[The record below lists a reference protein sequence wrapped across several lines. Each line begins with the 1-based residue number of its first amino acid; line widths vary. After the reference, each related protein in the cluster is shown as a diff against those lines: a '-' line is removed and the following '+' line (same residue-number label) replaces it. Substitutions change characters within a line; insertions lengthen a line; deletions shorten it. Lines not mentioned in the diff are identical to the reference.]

1 MKGSFTFENRRK
13 EMKRF
18 FALSLVLMMSLSLVA
33 CGTTTGGGSSKTLK
47 IGVFEPASGDNGA
60 GGKQETLGMEY
71 ANSVTPTIEIN
82 GATYK
87 VELKIVDNQSSTD
100 KAPTAAQELISAGVS
115 VVLGSYGSGVSMAAA
130 PIFDQAKIPAIG
142 ASCTNP
148 AVTQNNPYYY
158 RVCFIDPFQGSVMAS
173 FDHDQLHAN
182 KAYVL
187 TMLGEDYGSGL
198 GTYFTNAFKKLGG
211 SVKAESFPEG
221 TSDFSAYI
229 QNAVSYGADV
239 IFAPSATTYASLII
253 GQAASAGLKIPITAG
268 DTWESSVI
276 LDAQKGTNL
285 NVYLSTFFDEND
297 KSGAASTFVT
307 GFKQWLN
314 ADPQRKTD
322 NGGNDIVAA
331 VSALGYDAYMTA
343 IEAIKIAQSTKG
355 EDINAAMPK
364 VNFNGVTGNI
374 SFPNGGDAVKTEA
387 FIKKANNGAFEF
399 VKRQS
404 VGS

>member
-1 MKGSFTFENRRK
+1 MKKLLTV
-13 EMKRF
+13 MVVL
-18 FALSLVLMMSLSLVA
+18 AMTLSLVG
-33 CGTTTGGGSSKTLK
+33 CGKSSNTSSKTLS

-60 GGKQETLGMEY
+60 GGKQETLGMQY
-71 ANSVTPTIEIN
+71 ANSVTPTVAIN
-82 GATYK
+82 GETYN
-87 VELKIVDNQSSTD
+87 VVLKIVDNQSATD
-100 KAPTAAQELISAGVS
+100 KAPTAAQQLVSDNVS

-130 PIFDQAKIPAIG
+130 PIFEQAKIPAIG

-148 AVTQNNPYYY
+148 AVTQNRPYYF

-173 FDHDQLHAN
+173 FVKDQFNAK

-187 TMLGEDYGSGL
+187 SMLGEDYGSGL
-198 GTYFTNAFKKLGG
+198 ATYFANAFKKEGG
-211 SVKAESFPEG
+211 NVKAESFPEG

-229 QNAVSYGADV
+229 QNAISYGADV

-253 GQAASAGLKIPITAG
+253 SQAASAGCKIPITAG

-285 NVYLSTFFDEND
+285 KVYVSTFFDEND
-297 KSGAASTFVT
+297 KSGVAATFVS
-307 GFKQWLN
+307 GFKAWLN
-314 ADPQRKTD
+314 ADSQHKTD

-343 IEAIKIAQSTKG
+343 IEAIKIANSTTG
-355 EDINAAMPK
+355 ENIKNAMPK
-364 VNFNGVTGNI
+364 VSFDGVTGHI
-374 SFPNGGDAVKTEA
+374 SFPNGGDAAKSDA
-387 FIKKANNGAFEF
+387 FIKQADNGVFKF

-404 VGS
+404 GAS

>member
-1 MKGSFTFENRRK
+1 MKKLLTV
-13 EMKRF
+13 MIVL
-18 FALSLVLMMSLSLVA
+18 AMTLSLVG
-33 CGTTTGGGSSKTLK
+33 CGKSSNTSSKTLN

-60 GGKQETLGMEY
+60 GGKQETLGMQY
-71 ANSVTPTIEIN
+71 ANSVTPTVAIN
-82 GATYK
+82 GETYN
-87 VELKIVDNQSSTD
+87 VVLKIVDNQSATD
-100 KAPTAAQELISAGVS
+100 KAPTAAQQLVSDNVS

-130 PIFDQAKIPAIG
+130 PILEQAKIPAIG

-148 AVTQNNPYYY
+148 AVTQNRPYYF

-173 FDHDQLHAN
+173 FVKDQFNAK

-187 TMLGEDYGSGL
+187 NMLGEDYGSGL
-198 GTYFTNAFKKLGG
+198 ATYFANAFKKEGG
-211 SVKAESFPEG
+211 NVKAESFPEG

-229 QNAVSYGADV
+229 QNAISYGADV

-253 GQAASAGLKIPITAG
+253 SQAASAGCKIPITAG

-285 NVYLSTFFDEND
+285 KVYVSTFFDEND
-297 KSGAASTFVT
+297 KSGVAATFVS
-307 GFKQWLN
+307 GFKAWLN
-314 ADPQRKTD
+314 ADSQHKTD

-343 IEAIKIAQSTKG
+343 IEAIKIANSTTG
-355 EDINAAMPK
+355 ENIKNAMPK
-364 VNFNGVTGNI
+364 VSFDGVTGHI
-374 SFPNGGDAVKTEA
+374 SFPNGGDAAKSDA
-387 FIKKANNGAFEF
+387 FIKQADNGVFKF

-404 VGS
+404 GAS

>member
-1 MKGSFTFENRRK
+1 MKKLLAVMIVLAMT
-13 EMKRF
+13 
-18 FALSLVLMMSLSLVA
+18 LSLVG
-33 CGTTTGGGSSKTLK
+33 CGKSNNTGSKTLS

-60 GGKQETLGMEY
+60 GGKQETLGMQY
-71 ANSVTPTIEIN
+71 ANTVTPTVVIN
-82 GATYK
+82 GETYN
-87 VELKIVDNQSSTD
+87 VVLKIVDNQSATD
-100 KAPTAAQELISAGVS
+100 KAPTAAQQLVSDNVS

-130 PIFDQAKIPAIG
+130 PIFEQAKIPAIG

-148 AVTQNNPYYY
+148 AVTQNRPYYF

-173 FDHDQLHAN
+173 FVKDQFSAK

-187 TMLGEDYGSGL
+187 SMLGEDYGSGL
-198 GTYFTNAFKKLGG
+198 ATYFANAFKKGGG

-253 GQAASAGLKIPITAG
+253 SQAASAGCKIPITAG

-276 LDAQKGTNL
+276 LDAQKGTTQK
-285 NVYLSTFFDEND
+285 VYVSTFFDEND
-297 KSGAASTFVT
+297 KSGVAATFVS
-307 GFKQWLN
+307 GFKAWLN
-314 ADPQRKTD
+314 ADSQHKTD

-343 IEAIKIAQSTKG
+343 IEAIKIANSTTG
-355 EDINAAMPK
+355 ENIKNAMAK
-364 VNFNGVTGNI
+364 VSFDGVTGHI
-374 SFPNGGDAVKTEA
+374 SFPNGGDAAKSDA
-387 FIKKANNGAFEF
+387 FIKQADNGVFKF

-404 VGS
+404 GAS

>member
-1 MKGSFTFENRRK
+1 MKKLLTV
-13 EMKRF
+13 MIVL
-18 FALSLVLMMSLSLVA
+18 AMTLSLVG
-33 CGTTTGGGSSKTLK
+33 CGKSSNTSSKTLS

-60 GGKQETLGMEY
+60 GGKQETLGMQY
-71 ANSVTPTIEIN
+71 ANSVTPTVAIN
-82 GATYK
+82 GETYN
-87 VELKIVDNQSSTD
+87 VVLKIVDNQSATD
-100 KAPTAAQELISAGVS
+100 KAPTAAQQLVSDNVS

-130 PIFDQAKIPAIG
+130 PILEQAKIPAIG

-148 AVTQNNPYYY
+148 AVTQNRPYYF

-173 FDHDQLHAN
+173 FVKDQFNAK

-187 TMLGEDYGSGL
+187 NMLGEDYGSGL
-198 GTYFTNAFKKLGG
+198 ATYFANAFKKEGG
-211 SVKAESFPEG
+211 NVKAESFPEG

-229 QNAVSYGADV
+229 QNAISYGADV

-253 GQAASAGLKIPITAG
+253 SQAASAGCKIPITAG

-285 NVYLSTFFDEND
+285 KVYVSTFFDEND
-297 KSGAASTFVT
+297 KSGVAATFVS
-307 GFKQWLN
+307 GFKAWLN
-314 ADPQRKTD
+314 ADSQHKTD

-343 IEAIKIAQSTKG
+343 IEAIKIANSTTG
-355 EDINAAMPK
+355 ENIKNAMPK
-364 VNFNGVTGNI
+364 VSFDGVTGHI
-374 SFPNGGDAVKTEA
+374 SFPNGGDAAKSDA
-387 FIKKANNGAFEF
+387 FIKQADNGVFKF

-404 VGS
+404 GAS

>member
-1 MKGSFTFENRRK
+1 MKKLLALILVLAMT
-13 EMKRF
+13 
-18 FALSLVLMMSLSLVA
+18 LSLVG
-33 CGTTTGGGSSKTLK
+33 CGKSSNTSSKTVS

-60 GGKQETLGMEY
+60 GGKQETLGMQY
-71 ANSVTPTIEIN
+71 ANSVTPTVAIN
-82 GATYK
+82 GETYN
-87 VELKIVDNQSSTD
+87 VVLKIVDNQSTTD
-100 KAPTAAQELISAGVS
+100 KAPTAAQQLVSDGVS

-130 PIFDQAKIPAIG
+130 PIFEQAKIPAIG

-148 AVTQNNPYYY
+148 AVTQNRPYYF

-173 FDHDQLHAN
+173 FVKDQFNAK

-187 TMLGEDYGSGL
+187 SMLGEDYGSGL
-198 GTYFTNAFKKLGG
+198 ATYFANAFKKEGG
-211 SVKAESFPEG
+211 NVKAESFPEG

-229 QNAVSYGADV
+229 QNAISYGADV

-253 GQAASAGLKIPITAG
+253 SQAASAGCKIPITAG

-285 NVYLSTFFDEND
+285 KVYVSTFFDEND
-297 KSGAASTFVT
+297 KSGVAATFVS
-307 GFKQWLN
+307 GFKAWLN
-314 ADPQRKTD
+314 ADSQHKTD

-343 IEAIKIAQSTKG
+343 IEAIKIANSTTG
-355 EDINAAMPK
+355 ENIKNAMPK
-364 VNFNGVTGNI
+364 VSFDGVTGHI
-374 SFPNGGDAVKTEA
+374 SFPNGGDAAKSDA
-387 FIKKANNGAFEF
+387 FIKQADNGVFKF

-404 VGS
+404 GAS

>member
-1 MKGSFTFENRRK
+1 MKKLLTV
-13 EMKRF
+13 MIVL
-18 FALSLVLMMSLSLVA
+18 AMTLSLVG
-33 CGTTTGGGSSKTLK
+33 CGKSSNTSSKTLS

-60 GGKQETLGMEY
+60 GGKQETLGMQY
-71 ANSVTPTIEIN
+71 ANSVTPTVAIN
-82 GATYK
+82 GETYN
-87 VELKIVDNQSSTD
+87 VVLKIVDNQSATD
-100 KAPTAAQELISAGVS
+100 KAPTAAQQLVSDKVS

-130 PIFDQAKIPAIG
+130 PIFEQAKIPAIG

-148 AVTQNNPYYY
+148 AVTQNRPYYF

-173 FDHDQLHAN
+173 FVKDQFNAK

-187 TMLGEDYGSGL
+187 NMLGEDYGSGL
-198 GTYFTNAFKKLGG
+198 ATYFANAFKKQGG
-211 SVKAESFPEG
+211 EVKSEAFPEG

-229 QNAVSYGADV
+229 QNAISYGADV

-253 GQAASAGLKIPITAG
+253 SQAASAGCKIPITAG

-285 NVYLSTFFDEND
+285 KVYVSTFFDEND
-297 KSGAASTFVT
+297 KSGVAATFVS
-307 GFKQWLN
+307 GFKAWLN
-314 ADPQRKTD
+314 ADSQHKTD

-343 IEAIKIAQSTKG
+343 IEGVKIANSTTG
-355 EDINAAMPK
+355 EDIKNAMPK
-364 VNFNGVTGNI
+364 VSFDGVTGHI
-374 SFPNGGDAVKTEA
+374 SFPNGGDAAKSDA
-387 FIKKANNGAFEF
+387 FIKQADNGVFKF

-404 VGS
+404 GAS

>member
-1 MKGSFTFENRRK
+1 MKKLLALILVLAMT
-13 EMKRF
+13 
-18 FALSLVLMMSLSLVA
+18 LSLVG
-33 CGTTTGGGSSKTLK
+33 CGKSSNTSSKTLS

-60 GGKQETLGMEY
+60 GGKQETLGMQY
-71 ANSVTPTIEIN
+71 ANSVTPTVAIN
-82 GATYK
+82 GETYN
-87 VELKIVDNQSSTD
+87 VVLKIVDNQSATD
-100 KAPTAAQELISAGVS
+100 KAPTAAQQLVSDNVS

-130 PIFDQAKIPAIG
+130 PIFEQAKIPAIG

-148 AVTQNNPYYY
+148 AVTQNRPYYF

-173 FDHDQLHAN
+173 FVKDQFNAK

-187 TMLGEDYGSGL
+187 SMLGEDYGSGL
-198 GTYFTNAFKKLGG
+198 ATYFANAFKKEGG
-211 SVKAESFPEG
+211 NVKAESFPEG

-229 QNAVSYGADV
+229 QNAISYGADV

-253 GQAASAGLKIPITAG
+253 SQAASAGCKIPITAG

-285 NVYLSTFFDEND
+285 KVYVSTFFDEND
-297 KSGAASTFVT
+297 KSGVAATFVS
-307 GFKQWLN
+307 GFKAWLN
-314 ADPQRKTD
+314 ADSQHKTD

-343 IEAIKIAQSTKG
+343 IEAIKIANSITG
-355 EDINAAMPK
+355 ENIKNAMPK
-364 VNFNGVTGNI
+364 VSFDGVTGHI
-374 SFPNGGDAVKTEA
+374 SFPNGGDAAKSDA
-387 FIKKANNGAFEF
+387 FIKQADNGVFKF

-404 VGS
+404 GAS

>member
-1 MKGSFTFENRRK
+1 MKKLLTV
-13 EMKRF
+13 MIVL
-18 FALSLVLMMSLSLVA
+18 AMTLSLVG
-33 CGTTTGGGSSKTLK
+33 CGKSSNTSSKTLS

-60 GGKQETLGMEY
+60 GGKQETLGMQY
-71 ANSVTPTIEIN
+71 ANSVTPTVAIN
-82 GATYK
+82 GETYN
-87 VELKIVDNQSSTD
+87 VVLKIVDNQSATD
-100 KAPTAAQELISAGVS
+100 KAPTAAQQLVSDNVS

-130 PIFDQAKIPAIG
+130 PIFEQAKIPAIG

-148 AVTQNNPYYY
+148 AVTQNRPYYF

-173 FDHDQLHAN
+173 FVKDQFNAK

-187 TMLGEDYGSGL
+187 NMLGEDYGSGL
-198 GTYFTNAFKKLGG
+198 ATYFANAFKKEGG
-211 SVKAESFPEG
+211 NVKAESFPEG

-229 QNAVSYGADV
+229 QNAISYGADV

-253 GQAASAGLKIPITAG
+253 SQAASAGCKIPITAG

-285 NVYLSTFFDEND
+285 KVYVSTFFDEND
-297 KSGAASTFVT
+297 KSGVAATFVS
-307 GFKQWLN
+307 GFKAWLN
-314 ADPQRKTD
+314 ADSQHKTD

-343 IEAIKIAQSTKG
+343 IEAIKIANSTTG
-355 EDINAAMPK
+355 EDIKNAMPK
-364 VNFNGVTGNI
+364 VSFDGVTGHI
-374 SFPNGGDAVKTEA
+374 SFPNGGDAAKSDA
-387 FIKKANNGAFEF
+387 FIKQADNGVFKF

-404 VGS
+404 GAS